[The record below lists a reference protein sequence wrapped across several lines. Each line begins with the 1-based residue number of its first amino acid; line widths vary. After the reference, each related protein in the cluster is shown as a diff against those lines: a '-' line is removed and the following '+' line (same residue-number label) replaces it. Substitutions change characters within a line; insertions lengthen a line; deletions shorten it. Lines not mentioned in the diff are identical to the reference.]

1 MSKPLLAVKRAFA
14 FTTGVGVRNKPPIP
28 PVGADIKEKMMD
40 HAVAKRSGHDLANDR
55 IMDDEGDAATGVITV
70 TQHTFAEIE
79 NVFHVVEFET
89 VLVDGE
95 TLAFAGGKISAPKF
109 VAEKIAKGIWGSHE

>member
-40 HAVAKRSGHDLANDR
+40 HAVAKRSSHDLADDW
-55 IMDDEGDAATGVITV
+55 IMNNESDAATGVITV
-70 TQHTFAEIE
+70 AQHAFAKIE
-79 NVFHVVEFET
+79 NIFYVIEFEAM
-89 VLVDGE
+89 LVDGE